1 MLGIIKIDGL
11 EFESREDALEFCME
25 LLGEHKR
32 INGEATAILD
42 ESKRLSARVDNM
54 LSTCRDISSR
64 VERIMEV
71 LENG

>member
-1 MLGIIKIDGL
+1 MFRIFKIDGL
-11 EFESREDALEFCME
+11 EFKSREDALEFCME

-54 LSTCRDISSR
+54 LETCKDIVGR